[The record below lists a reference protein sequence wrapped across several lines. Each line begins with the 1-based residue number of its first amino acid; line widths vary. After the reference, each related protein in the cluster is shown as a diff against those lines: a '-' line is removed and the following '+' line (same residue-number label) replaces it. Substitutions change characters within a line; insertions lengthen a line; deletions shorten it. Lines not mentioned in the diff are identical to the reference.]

1 MFLDGPGMI
10 LWKLCVDTGNLWGIH
25 VTMFHQTGLFHFK
38 RRTTMKEKF
47 YKYILENSTLDHDGR
62 MLVDNI
68 LEWIWV
74 QAMDKEDT
82 VNALLLLL
90 DGIGLTK
97 EEISQFINW

>member
-1 MFLDGPGMI
+1 
-10 LWKLCVDTGNLWGIH
+10 
-25 VTMFHQTGLFHFK
+25 
-38 RRTTMKEKF
+38 MKEKF

-82 VNALLLLL
+82 VKALLLLL

>member
-1 MFLDGPGMI
+1 
-10 LWKLCVDTGNLWGIH
+10 
-25 VTMFHQTGLFHFK
+25 
-38 RRTTMKEKF
+38 MKEKF

>member
-1 MFLDGPGMI
+1 
-10 LWKLCVDTGNLWGIH
+10 
-25 VTMFHQTGLFHFK
+25 
-38 RRTTMKEKF
+38 MKEKF
-47 YKYILENSTLDHDGR
+47 YKYILENCTLDHDGR

-82 VNALLLLL
+82 VNALSLLL

-97 EEISQFINW
+97 EEISQFVNW

>member
-1 MFLDGPGMI
+1 
-10 LWKLCVDTGNLWGIH
+10 
-25 VTMFHQTGLFHFK
+25 
-38 RRTTMKEKF
+38 MKEKF

-82 VNALLLLL
+82 VNALSLLL

-97 EEISQFINW
+97 EEISQFVNW